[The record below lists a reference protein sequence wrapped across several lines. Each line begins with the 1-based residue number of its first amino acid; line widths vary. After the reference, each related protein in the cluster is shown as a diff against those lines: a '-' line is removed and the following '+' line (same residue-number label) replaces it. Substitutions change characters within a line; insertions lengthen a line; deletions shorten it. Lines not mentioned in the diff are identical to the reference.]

1 MLNFKRKFEDIIK
14 EDSKVQVER
23 LQGEN
28 VVRSMNGNIGYQPSI
43 EGKENHRSL
52 PGFLEEDPRD
62 VVGNGTFKKV
72 PLLTG
77 VTRDETANAID
88 IKNIEKIFSS
98 TTKFLDSVANSL
110 KTNKLLG
117 NVASTLLPGV
127 GKNIAYPME
136 SKAKR
141 ISSICFFECYRK
153 SSIID

>member
-1 MLNFKRKFEDIIK
+1 MIKNIQFQTKRKFEDIIK

-23 LQGEN
+23 LQGEK

-77 VTRDETANAID
+77 VTRDETANAMD
-88 IKNIEKIFSS
+88 IKNIEKIFKS
-98 TTKFLDSVANSL
+98 TTKFLESVANSL
-110 KTNKLLG
+110 KANELLG
-117 NVASTLLPGV
+117 KVSGTLLPGV
-127 GKNIAYPME
+127 GKSN
-136 SKAKR
+136 
-141 ISSICFFECYRK
+141 CFEWPNPSAFH
-153 SSIID
+153 SFV